1 MHPLSQSSY
10 KLMTGKE
17 ATPKERVLHYLGN
30 WDYYVGAVK
39 NFRFSRYDGSE
50 NKPTKPSAF
59 LYNDLEIDL
68 EILNHDELREHARN
82 TDMNAPK
89 KKINFLGVQILI
101 FKKKPKTL
109 PTTAYIHKVLK
120 INDYILLKHVFL

>member
-1 MHPLSQSSY
+1 M
-10 KLMTGKE
+10 
-17 ATPKERVLHYLGN
+17 GN
-30 WDYYVGAVK
+30 RDYYVGAVK

-50 NKPTKPSAF
+50 NKPTKLSAF
-59 LYNDLEIDL
+59 LYNDLKIGL
-68 EILNHDELREHARN
+68 KILNHDELSEHARN

-101 FKKKPKTL
+101 FKKPPKTL
-109 PTTAYIHKVLK
+109 PTTAYKHNVLK